1 MVKVAAMTTFGPSP
15 LDPRGVQGS
24 LAGAQSIR
32 TQDRSRAV
40 NDAAQ
45 RMRDARDRRVA
56 GAEGESA
63 VRRTADEHADADS
76 ESHRDRRDGRRDE
89 FQHDPA
95 APAAH
100 TDAHTVAPADA
111 PGEANAD
118 AASPLPTKRPLPT
131 RPDGFPHIDVRG

>member
-1 MVKVAAMTTFGPSP
+1 MTTFGPSP

-24 LAGAQSIR
+24 LAGSQGVRS
-32 TQDRSRAV
+32 QERSRAV
-40 NDAAQ
+40 SDAAQ

-63 VRRTADEHADADS
+63 VRRTADEHADDDS

-89 FQHDPA
+89 FQHDA
-95 APAAH
+95 SSPAAH
-100 TDAHTVAPADA
+100 ADA
-111 PGEANAD
+111 QAETPAEA
-118 AASPLPTKRPLPT
+118 SGQPTPPLPTKRPLPP